1 VLQGARG
8 VLAPAEHAISARRFG
23 CKAGTIGCGLMF
35 DFGQV
40 LGLKRVKGLT

>member
-1 VLQGARG
+1 MLQGARG
-8 VLAPAEHAISARRFG
+8 VLAPGGHAIGARHFG

-35 DFGQV
+35 DLGQV